1 MVNDCWSPI
10 KIKIDTLMDEIN
22 DLKLKIGMLE
32 ELGKKDIKTTGTLVL
47 LNLKLFCKSVEIS
60 NITNYYGVKNPN
72 VKKRSL

>member
-1 MVNDCWSPI
+1 MINDYWSHI
-10 KIKIDTLMDEIN
+10 KIKIDTLMEEIN
-22 DLKLKIGMLE
+22 ELRLQIEMLK
-32 ELGKKDIKTTGTLVL
+32 ELDKKDIKINATLAL

>member
-47 LNLKLFCKSVEIS
+47 LNLKLFCKSIEIS
-60 NITNYYGVKNPN
+60 NITNYYGVENPN
-72 VKKRSL
+72 TRRRSL